1 MTYNFEKYREK
12 REKVLGVKKRGI
24 SFGAIATIVSICIIA
39 GLVLVV
45 APKAVSFVMTRNLD
59 VAIYKFEGIGSWP
72 KDILSE
78 IHELQGVKKAVM
90 DNNDTR
96 LVVTFDR
103 TSIDTDK
110 IDVFFKDK
118 GLKSILLNRV
128 SHSHREMI
136 IEEEKEIEAL

>member
-12 REKVLGVKKRGI
+12 REKVWGVKKRGI